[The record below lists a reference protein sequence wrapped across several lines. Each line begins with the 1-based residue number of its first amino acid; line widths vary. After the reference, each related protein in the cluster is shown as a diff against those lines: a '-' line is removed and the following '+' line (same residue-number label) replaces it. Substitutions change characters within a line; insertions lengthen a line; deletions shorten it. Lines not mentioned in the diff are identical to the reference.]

1 LRLPQEDFCQALGL
15 PSHLKYE
22 ADGGPGLRQLSALLR
37 TSANAT
43 DDLRTLFEAQLF
55 FWMLAATDGHAKNF
69 SLSLL
74 AGGAYRLTPL
84 YDILSAWPIAG
95 TGGQEV
101 PLAKLRMAMALRGKS
116 PHYLVK
122 SIQPRHF
129 LESAQR
135 EGYTDMAGSMH
146 RMGTRASGALQEVA
160 QRLPSDF
167 PQALFDKVAEGMLD
181 MARRLAA
188 SG

>member
-1 LRLPQEDFCQALGL
+1 
-15 PSHLKYE
+15 
-22 ADGGPGLRQLSALLR
+22 
-37 TSANAT
+37 
-43 DDLRTLFEAQLF
+43 
-55 FWMLAATDGHAKNF
+55 
-69 SLSLL
+69 
-74 AGGAYRLTPL
+74 
-84 YDILSAWPIAG
+84 
-95 TGGQEV
+95 
-101 PLAKLRMAMALRGKS
+101 MAMALRGKS
-116 PHYLVK
+116 PHYFVK

-129 LESAQR
+129 LETAQH